1 MQPLRTLAITWVALL
16 ALPADGTTQSPARPP
31 VHAGTPSGQRLRAPG
46 EQDNFSIV
54 IYGDRTGGRESGL
67 QVLAEAVRMT
77 NRLAPDFVMTVGD
90 LVQGYNERGEWLAEM
105 RQFKRHMKPL
115 AMPWYPVAGNHDV
128 YGPRRGGGDRVAEY
142 REHFGPLYY
151 SFDYKF
157 AHVICLYSD
166 EQLSY
171 RRPEQQDMSDTQLA
185 WLADDLAK
193 TKAKIV
199 FVFLHH
205 PRWTRAY
212 RGCNW
217 PKVHALLARD
227 GRVAAVFAGHIH
239 RYRDDGVQDG
249 IHYYTLA
256 TTGGN
261 TSGLDAI
268 SFHHINHVR
277 VWRDRIEMAVLPVGS
292 VHGADTVLGSETDE
306 IQRIAGSGWVDV
318 DGDVVVS
325 ARARRTSRVSI
336 TLHNP
341 SGRACPVTARFD
353 VPGTWRVTPPRWEA
367 TLAPG
372 EKRTFAAKV
381 EAAELPDLTGRPRVE
396 ATLVYALAS
405 GRTQRIRRS
414 AQLKIGLEDVSAS
427 LADPADGKNRVL
439 QLDGRSAVRVDLP
452 ALDDAV
458 TLECWVRG
466 HAPRGRVGLVARTQN
481 CNFSLFWTPK
491 PHASVFVERRDG
503 DDPKP
508 GYLTLRAKADWSWSK
523 WTHLALSYDGR
534 VARYFVDGVLQSSA
548 AGRDPRFND
557 DYPLLI
563 GADPGRG
570 GRAGSFFR
578 GAIDEVRVST
588 VARYTADFTPERRFR
603 PDAKTLALYHF
614 DGPIDAIAIDASGR
628 GHHGW
633 AVGNPTRAREALPE
647 ADRALNR

>member
-1 MQPLRTLAITWVALL
+1 MHLLRTITLTLVMTWTASVVAQN
-16 ALPADGTTQSPARPP
+16 APPP
-31 VHAGTPSGQRLRAPG
+31 VHAGTPSGQSLRAPR

-90 LVQGYNERGEWLAEM
+90 LVQGYNKRGKWLAEM
-105 RQFKRHMKPL
+105 RQFKHFMKPL

-128 YGPRRGGGDRVAEY
+128 YGPRSGGDRVADY
-142 REHFGPLYY
+142 RAHFGPLYY

-157 AHVICLYSD
+157 AHMICLYSD
-166 EQLSY
+166 EQLGY
-171 RRPEQQDMSDTQLA
+171 RRPEQQDMSAEQLA
-185 WLADDLAK
+185 WLEADLAK
-193 TKAKIV
+193 TKAAIV

-205 PRWTRAY
+205 PRWTRGY

-217 PKVHALLARD
+217 PKVHELLARD
-227 GRVAAVFAGHIH
+227 GRVNAVFAGHIH
-239 RYRDDGVQDG
+239 RYRDDGVKDG

-306 IQRIAGSGWVDV
+306 IQRVAGTGWVDT

-325 ARARRTSRVSI
+325 ARARRTSRIAV

-341 SGRACPVTARFD
+341 SSRECPVAARFD
-353 VPGTWRVTPPRWEA
+353 VPATWRVTPPRWEA
-367 TLAPG
+367 TLGAG
-372 EKRTFAAKV
+372 EKRTFTAKV
-381 EAAELPDLTGRPRVE
+381 EAAELADLAGRPRVE
-396 ATLVYALAS
+396 ATMTYALAS

-414 AQLKIGLEDVSAS
+414 AQLRIGLEDLSTS

-439 QLDGRSAVRVDLP
+439 RLNGDSAFRVDLP
-452 ALDDAV
+452 ALEKAV

-466 HAPRGRVGLVARTQN
+466 RAPRGRVGLVARTQN
-481 CNFSLFWTPK
+481 CNFALFWTPK
-491 PHASVFVERRDG
+491 PHASVFVERPERA
-503 DDPKP
+503 DPKP
-508 GYLTLRAKADWSWSK
+508 GYLALHAKADWAWSK
-523 WTHLALSYDGR
+523 WTHLALSYDGET
-534 VARYFVDGVLQSSA
+534 ARYFVDGKLQSTA
-548 AGRDPRFND
+548 RGRSPRFND

-563 GADPGRG
+563 GADPDRG
-570 GRAGSFFR
+570 GRAVSFFR

-588 VARYTADFTPERRFR
+588 VARYTRDFTPERRFR
-603 PDAKTLALYHF
+603 TDAKTLALYHF
-614 DGPIDAIAIDASGR
+614 DGPLRAIAIDASGR

-633 AVGNPTRAREALPE
+633 AIGNPTRAREALPT